1 MGERV
6 ARWYLVAPEVVYGQ
20 NSVTPLA
27 QLGWKSASTVTASN
41 TADLGSIDRVEEQLP
56 QAGIGSG
63 VFDRVEPE
71 RSLQT
76 ARIDSETWDEE
87 SKNGNHV
94 WVG

>member
-1 MGERV
+1 M
-6 ARWYLVAPEVVYGQ
+6 APEVVYGQ

-41 TADLGSIDRVEEQLP
+41 MPDPGFVDRVKEQLP

-63 VFDRVEPE
+63 MFDRVEPDP
-71 RSLQT
+71 SLQT
-76 ARIDSETWDEE
+76 ARINSETWDKEG
-87 SKNGNHV
+87 KNGNHV